1 MTIQTKLFGNIA
13 VDTEKTIHFENGII
27 GFPEMKNYLIIYDED
42 KGDKAKISWLQSVEE
57 PVFAIPVI
65 NPLLVKRDYN
75 PTVND
80 ELMKPLGDL
89 DPEEMLVLVT
99 MTIPAKLENMTVNLK
114 APIVINAI
122 TRKACQIVV
131 ENEEYIVKY
140 PVYEI
145 FKTKQE
151 KAGE

>member
-13 VDTEKTIHFENGII
+13 VDNEKTIHFENGII
-27 GFPEMKNYLIIYDED
+27 GFPDMKNYLIIYDEE
-42 KGDKAKISWLQSVEE
+42 KGDKAKISWLQSIEE
-57 PVFAIPVI
+57 PGFAIPVI
-65 NPLLVKRDYN
+65 NPLLVRMDYN

-89 DPEEMLVLVT
+89 DPQEMLVLVT
-99 MTIPAKLENMTVNLK
+99 MTIPAEVKNMTVNLK

-131 ENEEYIVKY
+131 ENEEYLVKY
-140 PVYEI
+140 PVYDI
-145 FKTKQE
+145 LKSKQE